1 VPTRQARVRRALP
14 GIIPS
19 ILVIAAEVIVAVLLI
34 LYLRGQSSDLCA
46 QLRTARATSNTTLR
60 APFRQFA
67 LDAAAARAASADR
80 DDKGDPAQ
88 RQIDLAAA
96 DNYRHIA
103 DQVRDLPPLR
113 C

>member
-67 LDAAAARAASADR
+67 LDAAAARA
-80 DDKGDPAQ
+80 DKGDPAQ